1 MSVNIVPQWAVSQF
15 SNTIALK
22 LQIMGSMLRS
32 CVTEGPHVGEQA
44 SPLDQVGAVEML
56 DVTGRF
62 EPMPRVDAPLDRRWV
77 SPLDFDLP
85 QMIDSFDVLRI
96 LTDPNGAFMRNAV
109 IAAGR
114 KIDDVIIAA
123 FLATAKTGKDGTT
136 STIFTAANEVDVAVG
151 GANSRL
157 NVAKLLAVK
166 ELMRANFVDFDNEE
180 VYVGLTAKDE
190 SALLNEIQIT
200 SEQFNRQ
207 DKPVL
212 SDGKITRFLGMN
224 FVYAERIELKAA
236 GSNEVNVPVWVKSGM
251 HLGIWG
257 DITSRMDE
265 RVDTRGIPKQL
276 YVKMTIGATRTEENK
291 VYNIESYRA

>member
-1 MSVNIVPQWAVSQF
+1 MSVDIVPSWAVSQF
-15 SNTIALK
+15 ANTVGLK

-32 CVTEGPHVGEQA
+32 CVTEGQHVGEQA

-85 QMIDSFDVLRI
+85 QMIDTFDVLRI
-96 LTDPNGAFMRNAV
+96 LTDPEGSFMRNAV
-109 IAAGR
+109 LAAGR

-123 FLATAKTGKDGTT
+123 FLATAKTGKTGTT
-136 STIFTAANEVDVAVG
+136 STSFTAANEVDVAVG

-166 ELMRANFVDFDNEE
+166 ELMRANFIDFDTEE
-180 VYVGLTAKDE
+180 VYCALTAKDE
-190 SALLNEIQIT
+190 SALLYEIQIT

-212 SDGKITRFLGMN
+212 SDGKITRFLGIN
-224 FVYAERIELKAA
+224 FVYCERVELKAA
-236 GSNEVNVPVWVKSGM
+236 GTNEVNVPVWVKSGM

-257 DITSRMDE
+257 DITARVDE
-265 RVDTRGIPKQL
+265 RNDVRGIPRQL
-276 YVKMTIGATRTEENK
+276 YVKQTIGATRVEENR